1 MRLQW
6 RMTFNHFHRND
17 ALAAFLEIKGL
28 GKSFGGIHAVRQLD
42 LSINR
47 GEILGIA
54 GPNGSG
60 KSTFF
65 NIMTK
70 VPFAAD
76 RGEVL
81 LEGENILTRKAH
93 DIARSGVA
101 RTFQRESVFPS
112 LSAVDN
118 VLTTVENSGAG
129 GTHRDNV
136 AAAILAL
143 DQAGFPATL
152 HNTPA
157 GALPVFLRKLV
168 MIAAA
173 LALKPR
179 VLLLDE
185 PASSLTPHE
194 IARIQALIL
203 KLKEA
208 DMTILLIEH
217 VLPLLTAVSDR
228 LAVLDQ
234 GELIAIGTPD
244 AVIAEPRVVE
254 AYLGKKQ

>member
-1 MRLQW
+1 
-6 RMTFNHFHRND
+6 
-17 ALAAFLEIKGL
+17 LAAFLDIRGL
-28 GKSFGGIHAVRQLD
+28 SKSFGGIHALRNLD
-42 LSINR
+42 LSIGR

-65 NIMTK
+65 NVMTK
-70 VPFAAD
+70 IPFGAD

-81 LEGENILTRKAH
+81 LEGANILTRKAH
-93 DIARSGVA
+93 EIARSGMA
-101 RTFQRESVFPS
+101 RTFQRESVFAS

-118 VLTTVENSGAG
+118 VLTTVEQSGTARP
-129 GTHRDNV
+129 HRENV
-136 AAAILAL
+136 AAAIGAL
-143 DQAGFPATL
+143 EMAGFPATM

-203 KLKEA
+203 KLKQTG
-208 DMTILLIEH
+208 MTILLIEH

-234 GELIAIGTPD
+234 GELIALGLPA
-244 AVIAEPRVVE
+244 AVIADPQVEE
-254 AYLGKKQ
+254 AYLGKRR

>member
-1 MRLQW
+1 MQP
-6 RMTFNHFHRND
+6 
-17 ALAAFLEIKGL
+17 LAAWNPAQGKRRLTAFLDIRGL
-28 GKSFGGIHAVRQLD
+28 SKSFGGIHALRNLD
-42 LSINR
+42 LSIGR

-65 NIMTK
+65 NVMTK
-70 VPFAAD
+70 VPFGAD

-81 LEGENILTRKAH
+81 LEGVNILTRKAH
-93 DIARSGVA
+93 EIARSGMA
-101 RTFQRESVFPS
+101 RTFQRESVFAS

-118 VLTTVENSGAG
+118 VLTTVEQSGTARS
-129 GTHRDNV
+129 HRENV
-136 AAAILAL
+136 AAAIGAL
-143 DQAGFPATL
+143 ETAGFPATM

-203 KLKEA
+203 KLRQTG
-208 DMTILLIEH
+208 MTILLIEH

-234 GELIAIGTPD
+234 GELIALGLPA
-244 AVIAEPRVVE
+244 AVIADPQVEE
-254 AYLGKKQ
+254 AYLGKRR